1 MLTNYI
7 FVVLI
12 INIFINLMLIPNHNF
27 NEKYY
32 LNRKKILQDFLKDEE
47 NETLKNIDDTEN
59 LVSKTKMIL
68 KGIVT
73 GEFNYNQI
81 KEKLIEVDNDL
92 SSDCEHFHRDLE
104 NLNKEEKDVE
114 QKTIELQHQ
123 DVKDTETY
131 TQKIE
136 SLKRELESKEFT
148 IQNMERLYIDLE
160 NIIRTNMQKG
170 KEQLLPLDQFDT
182 FVCQNDII
190 KKECDKL
197 EEEKNNLLIEY
208 NNLLRENLNLKSKD
222 ESFEIEKVKDI
233 LEEVSTMGT
242 IQREANKRID
252 KLNTRYLELSK
263 ECVSLTN
270 QIKNIINTLES
281 LNIDDPALNKEL
293 RLINRELVP
302 YQHRQNKSFTNT
314 YINEEWSNIQ
324 PYNILTNNNKNG
336 QKII

>member
-1 MLTNYI
+1 
-7 FVVLI
+7 
-12 INIFINLMLIPNHNF
+12 MLIPNHNF

-32 LNRKKILQDFLKDEE
+32 INRKKILQDFLKDEE

-73 GEFNYNQI
+73 GEFNYIQI
-81 KEKLIEVDNDL
+81 KEKLAEIDNDL

-104 NLNKEEKDVE
+104 NLNKEEKEVE
-114 QKTIELQHQ
+114 QKKIELQEQ
-123 DVKDTETY
+123 DIKDTENY
-131 TQKIE
+131 TKKIE

-148 IQNMERLYIDLE
+148 IQNMERIYVDLE
-160 NIIRTNMQKG
+160 NIIRNNMQKG

-197 EEEKNNLLIEY
+197 EKEKNYLLIEY

-222 ESFEIEKVKDI
+222 ESFEIERIKDI
-233 LEEVSTMGT
+233 LEEVSTLGN
-242 IQREANKRID
+242 IQKEANKRID
-252 KLNTRYLELSK
+252 KLNIRYLELSK
-263 ECVSLTN
+263 EYANLTN

-281 LNIDDPALNKEL
+281 LNIDDPSLNKEL
-293 RLINRELVP
+293 KLINRELVP
-302 YQHRQNKSFTNT
+302 NQHRQNNSFTNM
-314 YINEEWSNIQ
+314 YINEEWSNIP
-324 PYNILTNNNKNG
+324 PYKIFTNNKKND
-336 QKII
+336 KSSIP